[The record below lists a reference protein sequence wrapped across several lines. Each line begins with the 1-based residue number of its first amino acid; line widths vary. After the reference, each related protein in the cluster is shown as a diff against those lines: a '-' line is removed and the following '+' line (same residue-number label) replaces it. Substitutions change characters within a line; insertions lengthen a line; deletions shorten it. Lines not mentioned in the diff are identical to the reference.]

1 MLEASYI
8 LHRRQY
14 RETSLLLDVFTYKH
28 GVVSLIAKG
37 AYKAKSQNSAQLQAF
52 RPLLLDWVGRGELKT
67 LTKAESPSLP
77 LSFPGKNVYSAMYIN
92 ELLHKLLID
101 TQPSPDLFES
111 YVVTMGSLTR
121 ASVSLGVVLRNFE
134 ASLLKSLGLMPALS
148 VDWLGEPISP
158 LKSYYLSEESTL
170 VPISND
176 QTSEAISSCQHPS
189 VLEGSVLV
197 TLADTGVIGEGLM
210 ASSGTSQNSTHEKK
224 HHYEK
229 DVNGQRQND
238 EQLHLESRSARYLMR
253 FLIDRALNGA
263 KLHSREMMRQV
274 LKSTR

>member
-14 RETSLLLDVFTYKH
+14 RETSLLLDVFTYQH
-28 GVVSLIAKG
+28 GIVSLIAKG

-52 RPLLLDWVGRGELKT
+52 RPLLLQWVGRGELKT

-77 LSFPGKNVYSAMYIN
+77 LSFPGKNLYAAMYIN

-111 YVVTMGSLTR
+111 YVVTMASLTS

-158 LKSYYLSEESTL
+158 SRSYYLSEESTL
-170 VPISND
+170 VPIFNN
-176 QTSEAISSCQHPS
+176 QTSEAISSYQPPS
-189 VLEGSVLV
+189 VLEGSALV
-197 TLADTGVIGEGLM
+197 SLADAGVLGGSVVSLSDM
-210 ASSGTSQNSTHEKK
+210 MPNSILEKK
-224 HHYEK
+224 HHY
-229 DVNGQRQND
+229 DVDDNNLQRND
-238 EQLHLESRSARYLMR
+238 EQLDLESRSARYLMR